1 MGRLPIDF
9 GQRAAASKGLRVL
22 RVSSWCT
29 SAVLSSE
36 VHRLNFLAIV
46 PKVEKA
52 RKAKLLLACCVLPAC
67 ATRCGMGW
75 SSQGH
80 KPTSPE
86 GRCPMASH
94 GSDAAMA
101 MTSSALS
108 LYEQSRPPETLAGLP
123 RQPLSMILSYLQQPL
138 GECHKRRPHNC
149 DGIALLLTN
158 RRFAY
163 AILPMFRVPKQV
175 CRSINQ
181 FDQGSGGWKC
191 IVERVRFVP
200 LPIIDPRTLLD
211 RLNTRR
217 IRRRIKWVHER
228 RNKGSTDDEE
238 FVGAIC
244 YQRGRTVEELAYE
257 EWAVIRLTYDG
268 SENDSDHNGSS
279 QWRIWPAHLE
289 LLRFSPSEVI
299 ENNAEIQSPQTGKL
313 PQAMQRFNASLKL
326 KLKSSR
332 VTDATSR
339 GKGITLLASYPRS
352 GNTLLRTLLE
362 KVLSQVTGSDTRPD
376 RTLSKSLAVDHDLV
390 GEGLIGLPDSAV
402 GTKPKPTSLRSTYQC
417 AYDPG
422 VDVVKTH
429 FPERKGWKQ
438 LRGRK
443 VLLLVRNP
451 YDSIDSYW
459 NLCCT
464 NTHTRTLE
472 ESVYE
477 QYATKFDRLARHEIK
492 IWCDFHF
499 YWMDLCISEG
509 VPLLIVRYEDL
520 VLDTEGELSRIM
532 RFLHDKDALDPYWS
546 WRVRHAIG
554 KNGQSGVS
562 NTSNLG
568 SYKPRSSGG
577 GLKSIGKSIRKERYS
592 SSTLRHMHEVAS
604 SLRTERRDKET
615 CLRQFGYDIEEQ
627 GFPLNFEKPPPL
639 PVVHTK
645 RRGNGSITI
654 NKTLGIRRDDDEF
667 GRKMTFWRRGETKN
681 DTKPFPTVPR

>member
-1 MGRLPIDF
+1 
-9 GQRAAASKGLRVL
+9 
-22 RVSSWCT
+22 
-29 SAVLSSE
+29 
-36 VHRLNFLAIV
+36 
-46 PKVEKA
+46 
-52 RKAKLLLACCVLPAC
+52 
-67 ATRCGMGW
+67 
-75 SSQGH
+75 
-80 KPTSPE
+80 
-86 GRCPMASH
+86 MA
-94 GSDAAMA
+94 
-101 MTSSALS
+101 
-108 LYEQSRPPETLAGLP
+108 TLAGLP
-123 RQPLSMILSYLQQPL
+123 RQPLSLILSYLQQPL
-138 GECHKRRPHNC
+138 GECHKRRPHNS
-149 DGIALLLTN
+149 DGIALLLTS
-158 RRFAY
+158 RRLAY
-163 AILPMFRVPKQV
+163 AILPMFRVPKHV
-175 CRSINQ
+175 GRSINQ
-181 FDQGSGGWKC
+181 FDQDSGGWKC
-191 IVERVRFVP
+191 IVERLRFVP

-228 RNKGSTDDEE
+228 QKDGTGDE

-244 YQRGRTVEELAYE
+244 YQRGRTVEELACE
-257 EWAVIRLTYDG
+257 EWAVSRLTYDE
-268 SENDSDHNGSS
+268 SENDGDHNGSA

-289 LLRFSPSEVI
+289 LLRFLPNDVI
-299 ENNAEIQSPQTGKL
+299 ESSVFKL
-313 PQAMQRFNASLKL
+313 PGGVPRFNASLKP
-326 KLKSSR
+326 KPKSSR
-332 VTDATSR
+332 VTDAAPHDAR
-339 GKGITLLASYPRS
+339 KGITLLASYPRS

-376 RTLSKSLAVDHDLV
+376 RTLSKSLALDHDLV
-390 GEGLIGLPDSAV
+390 GEGLIGLDSAV
-402 GTKPKPTSLRSTYQC
+402 GTKPKPLSLRSTYQH

-438 LRGRK
+438 LCGRK

-451 YDSIDSYW
+451 YDAIDSYW

-477 QYATKFDRLARHEIK
+477 QYATKFDMLARHEIK

-499 YWMDLCISEG
+499 YWTDLCKSEG

-520 VLDTEGELSRIM
+520 VLDTEGQLSRIM
-532 RFLHDKDALDPYWS
+532 RFLHDKDELDPFWS

-554 KNGQSGVS
+554 KSQKNEQSGVS
-562 NTSNLG
+562 NTSSLG

-577 GLKSIGKSIRKERYS
+577 GLKSIGKSIRKGRYS

-604 SLRTERRDKET
+604 MLRTERRDKET

-627 GFPLNFEKPPPL
+627 SFPLNFEKPPPL
-639 PVVHTK
+639 PVIHTR

-654 NKTLGIRRDDDEF
+654 NKTLEIRRDDDEF
-667 GRKMTFWRRGETKN
+667 GRKMTFWRRGETEN

>member
-1 MGRLPIDF
+1 M
-9 GQRAAASKGLRVL
+9 S
-22 RVSSWCT
+22 
-29 SAVLSSE
+29 
-36 VHRLNFLAIV
+36 
-46 PKVEKA
+46 
-52 RKAKLLLACCVLPAC
+52 
-67 ATRCGMGW
+67 
-75 SSQGH
+75 
-80 KPTSPE
+80 
-86 GRCPMASH
+86 SH
-94 GSDAAMA
+94 G
-101 MTSSALS
+101 
-108 LYEQSRPPETLAGLP
+108 RPNQIDWPDMGTLAGLP
-123 RQPLSMILSYLQQPL
+123 RQPLSLILSYLQQPL
-138 GECHKRRPHNC
+138 DECHKRRPHNC
-149 DGIALLLTN
+149 DGIALLLTS

-163 AILPMFRVPKQV
+163 AILPMFRVPKHV

-181 FDQGSGGWKC
+181 FDQDSGGWKC
-191 IVERVRFVP
+191 IVERLRFVP

-228 RNKGSTDDEE
+228 QNCSTDDE
-238 FVGAIC
+238 FVDAIC
-244 YQRGRTVEELAYE
+244 FQRGRTVEELAYE
-257 EWAVIRLTYDG
+257 EWAVSRLTYDDE
-268 SENDSDHNGSS
+268 SENDNDHNGSA

-289 LLRFSPSEVI
+289 LLRFSLSEGV
-299 ENNAEIQSPQTGKL
+299 ESNPEVQSQQTGKL
-313 PQAMQRFNASLKL
+313 PQAVSRFSASLKL
-326 KLKSSR
+326 KLKSNL
-332 VTDATSR
+332 VTDAAPHGAR
-339 GKGITLLASYPRS
+339 KGITLLASYPRS

-376 RTLSKSLAVDHDLV
+376 RTLSKSLALDHDLV
-390 GEGLIGLPDSAV
+390 GEGLIGLPDNAV
-402 GTKPKPTSLRSTYQC
+402 GIKPKRTSIRSTYQC
-417 AYDPG
+417 AYEPG

-438 LRGRK
+438 LCGRK

-451 YDSIDSYW
+451 YDAIDSYW

-499 YWMDLCISEG
+499 YWTDLCEREG

-532 RFLHDKDALDPYWS
+532 RFLHDKDALDPFWS
-546 WRVRHAIG
+546 WRVRHAVGKSHAIG
-554 KNGQSGVS
+554 KNEQSGVS
-562 NTSNLG
+562 NTSSLG

-577 GLKSIGKSIRKERYS
+577 GLKSIGKSIRRGRYS

-604 SLRTERRDKET
+604 ALRTERREKET

-627 GFPLNFEKPPPL
+627 SFPLNFAKPPPL
-639 PVVHTK
+639 PVFHTR
-645 RRGNGSITI
+645 RRGNGSVTI
-654 NKTLGIRRDDDEF
+654 NKTLEIRRDDDEF
-667 GRKMTFWRRGETKN
+667 GRKMTFWRRGETEN